1 MAILQIPIAKA
12 GKGVTFAVDT
22 DVFNELMA
30 DNPEAAMRIVEEGFK
45 AILNSRM
52 SKLAAPSKLEGAD
65 YEANKAAALAK
76 AEENLDDLKAGKLV
90 KRASTAKATG
100 VDRAV
105 MTKAVQLARDVIRGE
120 LRKAGVKISH
130 VAPREITEYAKQQVA
145 ENPKYIED
153 AKALIAEAAEIKP
166 SVDIASVIKLDPKR
180 VAKAEKEKAAR
191 KEERQLSAKQA
202 GIVGKRGKAP
212 PRRPQEQTAH

>member
-1 MAILQIPIAKA
+1 
-12 GKGVTFAVDT
+12 
-22 DVFNELMA
+22 
-30 DNPEAAMRIVEEGFK
+30 MRIVEEGFK